1 MSQHGFATAAL
12 DAKLLV
18 GHALGLDVLQLAVRE
33 SELVSTLLA
42 SDAAELM
49 QRRLTGESVARIVG
63 HKEFYGLE
71 FELNEAT
78 LEPRPDTE
86 LLVDLALKALPMGG
100 WFVDL
105 GTGSGC
111 IPISVLANR
120 PDARGVASDINPLAL
135 EMAGRN
141 AERNGVAGRLVLRQG
156 DWFGALLPAPSF
168 QPFER
173 SSHGLLRS
181 DRSTEAIGA
190 AGHSEAHKGEGGD
203 GVDVSRF
210 DLILSNPPYIASEVV
225 ETLSPEVR
233 DFDPRLALDGG
244 LDGLGPY
251 RIIAAEAARWLK
263 PGGQVLVEIGYDQG
277 EAVSNLFAEAGFSE
291 IAVEKDLAGLDRV
304 VSAHHI

>member
-1 MSQHGFATAAL
+1 MSQRGFATATL

-18 GHALGLDVLQLAVRE
+18 GHALGFDALQLATRE
-33 SELVSTLLA
+33 SELVSRLLA
-42 SDAAELM
+42 SDAAELL
-49 QRRLTGESVARIVG
+49 QRRLTGESVARIIG

-86 LLVDLALKALPMGG
+86 LLVDLALKALPQGG
-100 WFVDL
+100 RFVDL

-111 IPISVLANR
+111 IPIAVLANR
-120 PDARGVASDINPLAL
+120 PDARGVASDINPRAL

-141 AERNGVAGRLVLRQG
+141 AERNGVSGRLELRQG
-156 DWFGALLPAPSF
+156 DWFGALKPPGERPPHPA
-168 QPFER
+168 
-173 SSHGLLRS
+173 LRADLS
-181 DRSTEAIGA
+181 PEGR
-190 AGHSEAHKGEGGD
+190 GEEG
-203 GVDVSRF
+203 F
-210 DLILSNPPYIASEVV
+210 DLILSNPPYISSAVV

-244 LDGLGPY
+244 PDGLGPY
-251 RIIAAEAARWLK
+251 RIIAAEAADWLK

-277 EAVSNLFAEAGFSE
+277 EAVAKLFAAAGFSR
-291 IAVEKDLAGLDRV
+291 IVVEKDLAGLDRV

>member
-1 MSQHGFATAAL
+1 MSDEVTVGALWRRWRDVFTEKGVGTATL

-18 GHALGLDVLQLAVRE
+18 GHALGFNALQLAVRE
-33 SELVSTLLA
+33 SELVSRLLA
-42 SDAAELM
+42 SDVTKLM
-49 QRRLTGESVARIVG
+49 QKRLTGESVARILG

-71 FELNEAT
+71 FALNEAT

-86 LLVDLALKALPMGG
+86 LLVDLALKALPKSGR
-100 WFVDL
+100 FVDL

-120 PDARGVASDINPLAL
+120 PDARAVATDINPRAL

-141 AERNGVAGRLVLRQG
+141 AERNGVANRLHLRQG
-156 DWFGALLPAPSF
+156 DWFGALAPLPTP
-168 QPFER
+168 PRE
-173 SSHGLLRS
+173 G
-181 DRSTEAIGA
+181 EGA
-190 AGHSEAHKGEGGD
+190 ASGAGL
-203 GVDVSRF
+203 DVRF
-210 DLILSNPPYIASEVV
+210 DLILSNPPYISSEVV
-225 ETLSPEVR
+225 ETLSPEVK

-244 LDGLGPY
+244 PDGLGPY

-263 PGGQVLVEIGYDQG
+263 PGGKILVEIGYDQG
-277 EAVSNLFAEAGFSE
+277 EAVSNLFGAAGFSQ